1 MIYRFKLNSDK
12 KYEKRRVISTI
23 LKFGKKINMDLQ

>member
-23 LKFGKKINMDLQ
+23 LKFDEKINMDLQ

>member
-1 MIYRFKLNSDK
+1 MIYHFKLNSDK

-23 LKFGKKINMDLQ
+23 LKFGEKINMDLQ

>member
-12 KYEKRRVISTI
+12 KYEKRRVTSTI
-23 LKFGKKINMDLQ
+23 LKFDEKINMDLQ